1 MVIFITSKEFRNDF
15 VTVFQWKNGDDYYY
29 QVESTTKDKRIL
41 KTFQKLEIPHIEN
54 IYSRTFV
61 FKTDKDLMS
70 LIEKELSQLQN

>member
-41 KTFQKLEIPHIEN
+41 KTFQKLEIPNIEN
-54 IYSRTFV
+54 IFSKTFV
-61 FKTDKDLMS
+61 FKTDKDIMG
-70 LIEKELSQLQN
+70 LIKKEFSS